1 MFWKDQSRHYIL
13 LSNIAFNDYVGND
26 SEFSFGLIEL
36 SSKAKYHSLAFMF
49 LKFMWPAHF
58 VGKEQFELKEI
69 SVVFMKCSKAF

>member
-1 MFWKDQSRHYIL
+1 MIYLL

-49 LKFMWPAHF
+49 LKFM
-58 VGKEQFELKEI
+58 
-69 SVVFMKCSKAF
+69 